1 MPALTRIALVI
12 AGSAFISIYALI
24 KFVLF
29 ISKPFVVVVV
39 VVLTPVAPLGHITSQ
54 INALRNKMGNYCCVL
69 LIVRELT

>member
-29 ISKPFVVVVV
+29 ISKPFVVVV